1 MAGSEVAAGRP
12 CLRCKNP
19 DAPYELRNVPACQ
32 DCFIDYVDSK
42 AVKRLTV
49 LQRETRT
56 SSRPEPRRYVAGL
69 SFGPCSTVLTQ
80 ILDKQARYHASRKG
94 SSPFEPLVVHID
106 TDLSSSNSNNP
117 ADAAD
122 DTPAQR
128 LLAKYRERFPNVS
141 FECVHLSKVLNLKTI
156 DWTTLPLTAAAGNE
170 NETERLRR
178 FFDSL
183 PSVTSRADCLR
194 LFIRH
199 LLLNVAMQRSYSAL
213 LFGHSTTTLASL
225 TLSEVANGRGFAVPW
240 QINDGLFTVC
250 TYGGAD
256 SDCAGGV
263 QDRDD
268 GKVQFPI
275 YYPLREILKAE
286 VVTYLGTTPSVRD
299 LVPCDNA
306 SSSVVS
312 HKDQSIEEVM
322 ARYFE
327 GVEGPYSGIVTN
339 VVRTA
344 GKLDRLVSSHY
355 CRLCGVT
362 LDEEGDSTWAGELGD
377 DPADGA
383 TNSDVGKLCYG
394 CKRSLGG

>member
-1 MAGSEVAAGRP
+1 MAGSQTPSRP
-12 CLRCKNP
+12 CMRCKKP
-19 DAPYELRNVPACQ
+19 DAAFELRNVATCQ

-42 AVKRLTV
+42 AVKRFTV

-56 SSRPEPRRYVAGL
+56 STKPEPRRYVAGL
-69 SFGPCSTVLTQ
+69 SFGPSSTVLTQ
-80 ILDKQARYHASRKG
+80 ILDKTAQYHASRKG
-94 SSPFEPLVVHID
+94 SSPFEPLIVHID
-106 TDLSSSNSNNP
+106 TDLSARTDSQ
-117 ADAAD
+117 

-141 FECVHLSKVLNLKTI
+141 FECVHLSKVLSVKTI
-156 DWTTLPLTAAAGNE
+156 DWTTIPVPQGGNDA
-170 NETERLRR
+170 ERLQL
-178 FFDSL
+178 FFSSL
-183 PSVTSRADCLR
+183 PSVTSRADSLR

-199 LLLNVAMQRSYSAL
+199 LLLDVAIQRSYSAL
-213 LFGHSTTTLASL
+213 LFGHSTTALAAL

-250 TYGGAD
+250 TYRSSAD
-256 SDCAGGV
+256 PASSTSTGEASREDA
-263 QDRDD
+263 
-268 GKVQFPI
+268 KIQFPI

-286 VVTYLGTTPSVRD
+286 VMTYLGTTPAVQELIPSAD
-299 LVPCDNA
+299 GA

-322 ARYFE
+322 ARYFD

-355 CRLCGVT
+355 CRLCGIT
-362 LDEEGDSTWAGELGD
+362 LDQEGDSTWAGELGD
-377 DPADGA
+377 DLTQDAVNPD
-383 TNSDVGKLCYG
+383 TGKLCYG
-394 CKRSLGG
+394 CKRSMGG

>member
-1 MAGSEVAAGRP
+1 MAGPALAGRP

-19 DAPYELRNVPACQ
+19 DAPYELRNVAACQ
-32 DCFIDYVDSK
+32 
-42 AVKRLTV
+42 LTV

-69 SFGPCSTVLTQ
+69 SFGPSSTVLTQ
-80 ILDKQARYHASRKG
+80 ILDKQAKYHASRKG

-106 TDLSSSNSNNP
+106 TDLSNSSSSA
-117 ADAAD
+117 ADA
-122 DTPAQR
+122 PAQR

-141 FECVHLSKVLNLKTI
+141 FECVHLSKVLALKTI
-156 DWTTLPLTAAAGNE
+156 DWTALPIAASAAAGE
-170 NETERLRR
+170 NDTERLRH
-178 FFDSL
+178 FFDAL

-199 LLLNVAMQRSYSAL
+199 LLLGVAMERSYSAL
-213 LFGHSTTTLASL
+213 LLGHSTTALASL

-240 QINDGLFTVC
+240 QINDGAFTVC
-250 TYGGAD
+250 TYGGRSAD
-256 SDCAGGV
+256 GDGAGA
-263 QDRDD
+263 QDQDD
-268 GKVQFPI
+268 GKVQFPV

-299 LVPCDNA
+299 LVPADNSS

-344 GKLDRLVSSHY
+344 GKLDRLVSSRY
-355 CRLCGVT
+355 CRLCGIT

-377 DPADGA
+377 DPAEGA
-383 TNSDVGKLCYG
+383 GGSDAGKLCYG

>member
-1 MAGSEVAAGRP
+1 MAGPEVASRP

-19 DAPYELRNVPACQ
+19 DAPYELRNVAACQ

-69 SFGPCSTVLTQ
+69 SFGPCSTALTQ
-80 ILDKQARYHASRKG
+80 ILDKQAKYHASRKG

-106 TDLSSSNSNNP
+106 TDLSSSNNNNNNL
-117 ADAAD
+117 AD

-141 FECVHLSKVLNLKTI
+141 FECIHLSKVLGLKTI
-156 DWTTLPLTAAAGNE
+156 DWTALPVAVAAGE
-170 NETERLRR
+170 NDTERLRH
-178 FFDSL
+178 FFSAL

-194 LFIRH
+194 LFVRH
-199 LLLNVAMQRSYSAL
+199 LLLGVAMERSYSAL
-213 LFGHSTTTLASL
+213 LLGHSTTALASL

-240 QINDGLFTVC
+240 QINDGPFTVC
-250 TYGGAD
+250 TYGSA
-256 SDCAGGV
+256 AG
-263 QDRDD
+263 QDDA

-275 YYPLREILKAE
+275 FYPLREILKAE
-286 VVTYLGTTPSVRD
+286 VVTYLSTTPSVRD
-299 LVPCDNA
+299 LVPADSA
-306 SSSVVS
+306 PSSVVS

-327 GVEGPYSGIVTN
+327 GVEGPYAGIVTN

-344 GKLDRLVSSHY
+344 GKLDRLVTSRY
-355 CRLCGVT
+355 CRLCGIT

-377 DPADGA
+377 DPAEGGGNGD
-383 TNSDVGKLCYG
+383 TGKLCYG

>member
-1 MAGSEVAAGRP
+1 MAGPQVVSRP
-12 CLRCKNP
+12 CMRCKNP
-19 DAPYELRNVPACQ
+19 DAPYELRNVATCQ
-32 DCFIDYVDSK
+32 ACFIDYVDSK

-56 SSRPEPRRYVAGL
+56 STKPEPRRYVAGL
-69 SFGPCSTVLTQ
+69 SFGPCSTALTQ
-80 ILDKQARYHASRKG
+80 ILDKQARYHAARKG

-106 TDLSSSNSNNP
+106 TDLAHP
-117 ADAAD
+117 ADARGS
-122 DTPAQR
+122 PAQR

-141 FECVHLSKVLNLKTI
+141 FECVHLSKVLGLATI
-156 DWTTLPLTAAAGNE
+156 DWTALPVVAAGDDDDDD
-170 NETERLRR
+170 TRRLQHL
-178 FFDSL
+178 FSSL

-199 LLLNVAMQRSYSAL
+199 LLLDVALQRSYSAL
-213 LFGHSTTTLASL
+213 LLGHSTTALASL
-225 TLSEVANGRGFAVPW
+225 TLCEVANGRGFAVPW

-250 TYGGAD
+250 TYSGTDAASTGEP
-256 SDCAGGV
+256 G
-263 QDRDD
+263 DD
-268 GKVQFPI
+268 DAKVQFPI

-286 VVTYLGTTPSVRD
+286 VITYLSTTPSIQA
-299 LVPCDNA
+299 LIPPDNA

-327 GVEGPYSGIVTN
+327 GVEGPYAGIATN

-344 GKLDRLVSSHY
+344 GKLDRLVASRY
-355 CRLCGVT
+355 CRLCGIT

-377 DPADGA
+377 DHPAEAAAHPD
-383 TNSDVGKLCYG
+383 TGKLCYG